1 VAFVLQAPK
10 TNEAVEKISKRK
22 KGKKEEEKEKQ
33 SKANRKQTG
42 DFSPA

>member
-10 TNEAVEKISKRK
+10 TNEAVEKTSKRK
-22 KGKKEEEKEKQ
+22 KKKKKKKKQ